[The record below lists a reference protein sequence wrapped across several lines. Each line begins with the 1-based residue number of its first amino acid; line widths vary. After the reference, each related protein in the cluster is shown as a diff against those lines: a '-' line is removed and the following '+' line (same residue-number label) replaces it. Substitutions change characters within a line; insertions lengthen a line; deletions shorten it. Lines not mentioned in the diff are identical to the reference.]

1 VRAGKEAAW
10 PQVPGPPF
18 ALCTKYAARVVRL
31 GGEDASEF
39 TPGEVSSGEGRL
51 PFQVS
56 TSAGLSRPGLLRT
69 LRGFAGRLRRAL
81 QERNRL
87 VVEAG
92 ESGERLVA
100 KVRLASIGLLALIQL
115 TPLLRIG
122 GVPARVAF
130 MSTESMVGRFLTLSA
145 FLAALL
151 IWAGVRYAYR
161 PWMGALSIVVDVT
174 LVSAGLAIFFV
185 LGRPL
190 TAVNSR
196 VVFEVYFLAI
206 ASAGLRYDWRLCV
219 LASGLA
225 VAEFAG
231 LSAYAAGHWDMAA
244 MSRRPTGYG
253 DFAWSS
259 QIARMVVLAGAG
271 VMSAAVAL
279 RGRRWRYLSGTD
291 GLTGLANRAW
301 FEERLEEEMSRARRR
316 GESLAIAVADLDSFR
331 EMNTAHGHAGGDLA
345 LQAVAR
351 RLRQSIRKSD
361 LAARLG
367 GDEFVLAF
375 PATDAAQA
383 VLRLDGLRL
392 EVAGLRVPI
401 GRGELRL
408 TRSVGVA
415 SWPEDGLA
423 FEDVL
428 AKADERTFEAKRLG
442 KNCVV
447 GPAPAR
453 VAATAHG

>member
-1 VRAGKEAAW
+1 
-10 PQVPGPPF
+10 
-18 ALCTKYAARVVRL
+18 
-31 GGEDASEF
+31 
-39 TPGEVSSGEGRL
+39 
-51 PFQVS
+51 
-56 TSAGLSRPGLLRT
+56 
-69 LRGFAGRLRRAL
+69 LRGLPGRLRRAL

-100 KVRLASIGLLALIQL
+100 KVRLASIALLALIQL
-115 TPLLRIG
+115 TPLLGLG
-122 GVPARVAF
+122 GVPPRVAL
-130 MSTESMVGRFLTLSA
+130 MSQEAVVGRGLTAAA
-145 FLAALL
+145 FVAAVL
-151 IWAGVRYAYR
+151 IYVGVRYGYR
-161 PWMGALSIVVDVT
+161 PWMGVLSIVVDVT
-174 LVSAGLAIFFV
+174 LVSAGLAVFFV
-185 LGRPL
+185 LDRPL

-219 LASGLA
+219 LAAALA
-225 VAEFAG
+225 LCQYAG
-231 LSAYAAGHWDMAA
+231 LSAYASAHWDLAQVGLSESA
-244 MSRRPTGYG
+244 YG
-253 DFAWSS
+253 DFSWSS

-271 VMSAAVAL
+271 LMSAAVAL

-291 GLTGLANRAW
+291 ALTGLANRAW

-316 GESLAIAVADLDSFR
+316 GESLAIAVADLDGFR

-375 PATDAAQA
+375 PATDAALA
-383 VLRLDGLRL
+383 GVRLDGLRQ
-392 EVAGLRVPI
+392 EIAGLRVPL
-401 GRGELRL
+401 GRGELSV
-408 TRSVGVA
+408 TMSVGVA
-415 SWPEDGLA
+415 AWPADGET

-428 AKADERTFEAKRLG
+428 GVADGRAFEAKRLG
-442 KNCVV
+442 KNRVV

-453 VAATAHG
+453 VPGLSAHG

>member
-1 VRAGKEAAW
+1 LRA
-10 PQVPGPPF
+10 
-18 ALCTKYAARVVRL
+18 
-31 GGEDASEF
+31 
-39 TPGEVSSGEGRL
+39 
-51 PFQVS
+51 
-56 TSAGLSRPGLLRT
+56 
-69 LRGFAGRLRRAL
+69 FAGRLRRAL
-81 QERNRL
+81 QERDRL

-115 TPLLRIG
+115 TPFLRLG

-130 MSTESMVGRFLTLSA
+130 SSTESVVGRYLTLSA
-145 FLAALL
+145 FFAALL
-151 IWAGVRYAYR
+151 IYLAVRFAYR
-161 PWMGALSIVVDVT
+161 PWWGALSIVLDVS
-174 LVSAGLAIFFV
+174 LVSAGLAVFFV

-206 ASAGLRYDWRLCV
+206 GSAGLRYDWRLCV
-219 LASGLA
+219 LASALA
-225 VAEFAG
+225 VAEYAG
-231 LSAYAAGHWDMAA
+231 LSLYAAGHWDMQA
-244 MSRRPTGYG
+244 MSARQTAYG
-253 DFAWSS
+253 DFSWSS
-259 QIARMVVLAGAG
+259 QIARMVVLASAG

-345 LQAVAR
+345 LQSVAR

-383 VLRLDGLRL
+383 VVRLDGLRQ
-392 EVAGLRVPI
+392 EVAALRVPI
-401 GRGELRL
+401 GRVEMHL
-408 TRSVGVA
+408 TMSVGVA
-415 SWPEDGLA
+415 SWPEDGVG
-423 FEDVL
+423 FEEVL
-428 AKADERTFEAKRLG
+428 AKADARTFEAKRLG

-447 GPAPAR
+447 GPGPAR
-453 VAATAHG
+453 VSVSAHG